1 MSVILLAAVFLCGT
15 PVGFVLGLLVAWRV
29 FRPAASDDP
38 DYSGG
43 A

>member
-1 MSVILLAAVFLCGT
+1 MSAILLAAVFLCGV
-15 PVGFVLGLLVAWRV
+15 PFGIILGLLVAWRV
-29 FRPAASDDP
+29 FRPAPGDDP